1 MFVAS
6 RGGRFRV
13 RGLGRLFGGVALLSV
28 WILGPAA
35 GATPP
40 LRVGIYENRPKV
52 FTEASGVPAGIFVD
66 IIEASADREG
76 WTLEYVRGTWREGLT
91 RLASGEIDLMPDVAY
106 SSQRGELYAFHHEP
120 VVSDWFQLF
129 ARPSAKIRSVLD
141 LERKRVAVL
150 EGSIQQES
158 FCKTVQDFNISID
171 LIPFPSFVEAFVAVT
186 SGSADAVI
194 SNRFNA
200 PFLRQEYALEDT
212 AVIFSPTRVYFAAP
226 KGKNP
231 ALLDALDRNLQHL
244 KKDPHSAYFDA
255 LRRWAAEEIPQE
267 LPHWVLA
274 TGGVTLFLALL
285 ALVNMVAL
293 KRLVNAKTK
302 ELRALVHQLGAAGRQ
317 WRSTFDAV
325 QDAIWVLDV
334 EGRILHSNTAAHRLF
349 LTSPEDTRE
358 LHCWEVAHGRSVPI
372 DDCPLMVSKRTL
384 RRSIGTVDAG
394 DRKLSVTVDPICD
407 EEGRL
412 TGFVHLVSDVT
423 DKIRSEEDLE
433 QYRQGLE
440 DLVRQRTRDLEDAN
454 ADLLR
459 AKMAAESADKL
470 KSAFLAT
477 MSHELRTPLN
487 SIIGFT
493 GILLQGLA
501 GSLNEEQDKQMRMVQ
516 GSARHLLALINDV
529 LDISKIEAGRM
540 VLARE
545 AFPLAPM
552 VEKVVQSVAPTAQQ
566 KGLTLSCHIGDD
578 VGELEGDQRRVE
590 QILMNLLS
598 NAIKFTPQGRVS
610 VTCSRENDTVT
621 LAVRDTG
628 IGIGAEDLATL
639 FRPFQQIE
647 TGRTRQF
654 DGTGL
659 GLHICKRLGELMG
672 GSITA
677 ESVPQ
682 VGSVFTLRLPAKG
695 AEVHAPDEDPHH

>member
-6 RGGRFRV
+6 RGERFRV
-13 RGLGRLFGGVALLSV
+13 RGLGRLFVGVALLFV
-28 WILGPAA
+28 WVLGPAA
-35 GATPP
+35 GATSP

-66 IIEASADREG
+66 IIEAIAKQEG

-106 SSQRGELYAFHHEP
+106 SSPRGELYAFHHEP

-129 ARPSAKIRSVLD
+129 ARPSAKSRSVLD
-141 LERKRVAVL
+141 LEHKRVAVL

-158 FCKTVQDFNISID
+158 FCNVVRDFNISID

-226 KGKNP
+226 KGADP
-231 ALLDALDRNLQHL
+231 ALLDALDRNLQRL
-244 KKDPHSAYFDA
+244 KKDPGSAYFDA
-255 LRRWAAEEIPQE
+255 LRRWTSEKMGETLPPWVPVAGGAAAI
-267 LPHWVLA
+267 
-274 TGGVTLFLALL
+274 LALAAML
-285 ALVNMVAL
+285 TVIALRQMVSA
-293 KRLVNAKTK
+293 RTK
-302 ELRALVHQLGAAGRQ
+302 ELRATVHQLRASGRQ
-317 WRSTFDAV
+317 WRATFDAV
-325 QDAIWVLDV
+325 QDAIWVLDL
-334 EGRILHSNTAAHRLF
+334 EGRILHSNAAAHRLF
-349 LTSPEDTRE
+349 PTSPEDGRE
-358 LHCWEVAHGRSVPI
+358 LRCWEVAHGRSGPI
-372 DDCPLMVSKRTL
+372 DDCPLMVSKSTL
-384 RRSIGTVDAG
+384 RRSVGTVDAG

-407 EEGRL
+407 DEGTL
-412 TGFVHLVSDVT
+412 TGFVHLVRDVT
-423 DKIRSEEDLE
+423 DKIRSEEELE
-433 QYRQGLE
+433 RYRQGLE
-440 DLVRQRTRDLEDAN
+440 DLVQQRTRELEDAN

-459 AKMAAESADKL
+459 AKIAAESADKL

-501 GSLNEEQDKQMRMVQ
+501 GPVNDEQGKQMRMVQ

-545 AFPLAPM
+545 LFPLAPM
-552 VEKVVQSVAPTAQQ
+552 VEKVVQSAVPVAQQ
-566 KGLTLSCHIGDD
+566 KELALSCHIDGD
-578 VGELEGDQRRVE
+578 VGEMEGDQRRVA

-598 NAIKFTPQGRVS
+598 NAIKFTPQGSVS
-610 VTCSRENDTVT
+610 VTCSREGDTVT

-639 FRPFQQIE
+639 FRPFQQID
-647 TGRTRQF
+647 TGQTRQF

-659 GLHICKRLGELMG
+659 GLHICQRLGELMG

>member
-1 MFVAS
+1 
-6 RGGRFRV
+6 
-13 RGLGRLFGGVALLSV
+13 
-28 WILGPAA
+28 
-35 GATPP
+35 
-40 LRVGIYENRPKV
+40 
-52 FTEASGVPAGIFVD
+52 
-66 IIEASADREG
+66 
-76 WTLEYVRGTWREGLT
+76 
-91 RLASGEIDLMPDVAY
+91 
-106 SSQRGELYAFHHEP
+106 
-120 VVSDWFQLF
+120 
-129 ARPSAKIRSVLD
+129 
-141 LERKRVAVL
+141 
-150 EGSIQQES
+150 
-158 FCKTVQDFNISID
+158 
-171 LIPFPSFVEAFVAVT
+171 
-186 SGSADAVI
+186 
-194 SNRFNA
+194 
-200 PFLRQEYALEDT
+200 
-212 AVIFSPTRVYFAAP
+212 
-226 KGKNP
+226 
-231 ALLDALDRNLQHL
+231 
-244 KKDPHSAYFDA
+244 
-255 LRRWAAEEIPQE
+255 
-267 LPHWVLA
+267 
-274 TGGVTLFLALL
+274 
-285 ALVNMVAL
+285 MVAL

-302 ELRALVHQLGAAGRQ
+302 ELRALAHQLGAAGRQ
-317 WRSTFDAV
+317 WRATFDAV

-349 LTSPEDTRE
+349 LTSPEDSRE
-358 LHCWEVAHGRSVPI
+358 LRCWEAAHGRNGPI

-407 EEGRL
+407 EEGQL
-412 TGFVHLVSDVT
+412 AGFVHLVSDVT
-423 DKIRSEEDLE
+423 DKIRSEEELE

-440 DLVRQRTRDLEDAN
+440 DLVRQRTRELEDAN